1 VAHKEMKKY
10 LYRFVL
16 PKTDLEEHLSLL
28 QAKIK

>member
-1 VAHKEMKKY
+1 VVHKEMKKY

-16 PKTDLEEHLSLL
+16 PKTDLEKVLSLL